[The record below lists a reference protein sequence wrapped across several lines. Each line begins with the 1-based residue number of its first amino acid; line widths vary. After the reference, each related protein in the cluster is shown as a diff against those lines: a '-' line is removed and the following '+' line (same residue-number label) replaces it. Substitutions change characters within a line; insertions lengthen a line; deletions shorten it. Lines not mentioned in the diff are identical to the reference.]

1 MTSNKE
7 QTPFSLMQSAV
18 DIVDKSPHPTNK
30 IAATLRT
37 RGEII
42 SATNMWPAP
51 IARTLG
57 PDVRIGNSSGTV
69 HAETA
74 CILRARKSAGGALY
88 VTDPPC
94 PNCVKYMVE
103 AGIKALFIDHKG
115 FEKDFAQRRGD
126 AFHGLSV
133 ALCRAGGI
141 AVSKIYRKDQKIEL
155 IVELGKAFY
164 APELFAKNIAHKDNK
179 KAFKDFIA
187 EQIAHL
193 RGTPFAA
200 ALAEDEHK
208 NLLALSVGVADL
220 LAQAQ
225 MPLPPTDEKYNPV
238 LQPLNRLLMSAR
250 REGFNLMPDYIFSSR
265 VPTARELVNIVGA
278 GISELWVGDMANARD
293 ENGHAA
299 LKQLRDAEVLRVQ
312 IL

>member
-1 MTSNKE
+1 
-7 QTPFSLMQSAV
+7 MQSAV
-18 DIVDKSPHPTNK
+18 DIVGGSPHPANK
-30 IAATLRT
+30 IAATLCVNGT
-37 RGEII
+37 TI
-42 SATNMWPAP
+42 SRTNMWPLA
-51 IARTLG
+51 ITQKIG
-57 PDVRIGNSSGTV
+57 TTTKIGNSSGTV

-74 CILRARKSAGGALY
+74 CLLAAHCTSGGALY

-103 AGIKALFIDHKG
+103 AGITALYIDHKG

-155 IVELGKAFY
+155 IVEPRKAPYTPRF
-164 APELFAKNIAHKDNK
+164 FTK
-179 KAFKDFIA
+179 KINHEVYETAFKNFIA
-187 EQIAHL
+187 EQIAHSN
-193 RGTPFAA
+193 GAPFAA

-220 LAQAQ
+220 LAETEA
-225 MPLPPTDEKYNPV
+225 PLPPEDEKYNPV

-250 REGFNLMPDYIFSSR
+250 REGLNLMLDSMFSSR

-293 ENGHAA
+293 ENGHTA
-299 LKQLRDAEVLRVQ
+299 LKQLQDAEVLKIRVF
-312 IL
+312 